1 MSSLSE
7 EILSYLGVAEAIK
20 HAEEEFESDEYLY
33 DVLAHADAD
42 DDFEDFDT
50 DEYLMHYGIKY
61 RSGRYPYGSG
71 EDPYQHGSDFLGRID
86 ELKKSGFTYTDDK
99 GVTWSGD
106 NAIAKSMGLTSTE
119 YRRQVSW
126 ANHED
131 KLRKIQTAKNFERE
145 EKLGATEIGRRMGVS
160 ESTVRGWLKDTSSS
174 NMDATIELVN
184 FLGKQLQE
192 KEMIEV
198 GAGVEKQLGVTRTK
212 LDTAIDYLCKAEGCN
227 LYAGGIS
234 QITTKNQTTQN
245 VLCKPGIPYK
255 EIYNYDKVKDIFEY
269 TSHDGGKTFD
279 TFVYPKSMDSKRLK
293 ILLKDEVGP
302 DGTKGVDKDGII
314 EIRPG
319 VKDLSLGDARYAQ
332 VRILVDD
339 SKYLKGMAVYSDNLP
354 DGVDVLFNSNK
365 ESYDKAL
372 KSIGKDPDNP
382 FGTTIKPTGQ
392 SYYEDENGNRQLSL
406 INKCKDEGD
415 WSEWKDALPSQFLSK
430 QNKTMVEKQLSIAKA
445 DKLAEYE
452 SILELENP
460 TIKKHLLGKFADGCD
475 SAAVHLQA
483 APLPGQK
490 YHVIIPVNTLK
501 DDEVYAPNYPTGTK
515 LALIRY
521 PHAGTFE
528 IPVLKV
534 NNEHAPARKLLG
546 PNVGDAIGINKNN
559 ADRLSGADFDGDT
572 VMCIPTHDRGGKVHI
587 TATDPLKDLIGF
599 DPQDAYKAHETKED
613 ANGNI
618 HYYRN
623 GSEYPIMKNKGMEMG
638 VISNLITDM
647 TLKGANPDEMARA
660 VKHSMVVIDA
670 EKHKLD
676 YKASELENDIA
687 SLKRIY
693 QKKDDGGYGGAGTII
708 SRAKGQ
714 YSVEKRQGSYK
725 VNVKGS
731 KDYDPNLPEGAKIWK
746 LADDLYAPDQV
757 KYDKDTGLR
766 TLRTADGKR
775 VTYNVKDKEEY
786 AKYNPVKKKDEDG
799 NVYYTNRDGD
809 IVYKTKTNKQ
819 KSTKMGETQD
829 ARTLLSTE
837 PHPVELLYAD
847 YANDMKA
854 LGNKARLEMVNTPN
868 LKQDREAKIKYAAEI
883 KSLDDKLNLAMSN
896 APVNR
901 AVLRKANAEI
911 KAKKAANPDM
921 SAEDEKKIGQQAI
934 RRYRAELGALTRKD
948 RNVDITDREWE
959 AIQAGAIS
967 DSKLR
972 DILNNTDLDKLR
984 ARATPKSNNSGLSDA
999 QVSRLKAM
1007 SGTYTNAQL
1016 AEKFGI
1022 SPSQVSKY
1030 LKGGN

>member
-1 MSSLSE
+1 
-7 EILSYLGVAEAIK
+7 
-20 HAEEEFESDEYLY
+20 
-33 DVLAHADAD
+33 
-42 DDFEDFDT
+42 
-50 DEYLMHYGIKY
+50 
-61 RSGRYPYGSG
+61 
-71 EDPYQHGSDFLGRID
+71 
-86 ELKKSGFTYTDDK
+86 
-99 GVTWSGD
+99 
-106 NAIAKSMGLTSTE
+106 
-119 YRRQVSW
+119 
-126 ANHED
+126 
-131 KLRKIQTAKNFERE
+131 
-145 EKLGATEIGRRMGVS
+145 
-160 ESTVRGWLKDTSSS
+160 
-174 NMDATIELVN
+174 
-184 FLGKQLQE
+184 
-192 KEMIEV
+192 
-198 GAGVEKQLGVTRTK
+198 
-212 LDTAIDYLCKAEGCN
+212 
-227 LYAGGIS
+227 
-234 QITTKNQTTQN
+234 
-245 VLCKPGIPYK
+245 
-255 EIYNYDKVKDIFEY
+255 
-269 TSHDGGKTFD
+269 
-279 TFVYPKSMDSKRLK
+279 
-293 ILLKDEVGP
+293 
-302 DGTKGVDKDGII
+302 
-314 EIRPG
+314 
-319 VKDLSLGDARYAQ
+319 
-332 VRILVDD
+332 
-339 SKYLKGMAVYSDNLP
+339 
-354 DGVDVLFNSNK
+354 
-365 ESYDKAL
+365 
-372 KSIGKDPDNP
+372 
-382 FGTTIKPTGQ
+382 
-392 SYYEDENGNRQLSL
+392 
-406 INKCKDEGD
+406 
-415 WSEWKDALPSQFLSK
+415 
-430 QNKTMVEKQLSIAKA
+430 
-445 DKLAEYE
+445 
-452 SILELENP
+452 
-460 TIKKHLLGKFADGCD
+460 
-475 SAAVHLQA
+475 LQA

-599 DPQDAYKAHETKED
+599 DPQEAYKAHDTKTD
-613 ANGNI
+613 ANGNV

-731 KDYDPNLPEGAKIWK
+731 KDYDPNLPEGAKLWK
-746 LADDLYAPDQV
+746 KADDLYAPEQV
-757 KYDKDTGLR
+757 KYDKNTGMR

-775 VTYNVKDKEEY
+775 VTYNVKNRDEY
-786 AKYNPVKKKDEDG
+786 AKYNPVKKYDEDG